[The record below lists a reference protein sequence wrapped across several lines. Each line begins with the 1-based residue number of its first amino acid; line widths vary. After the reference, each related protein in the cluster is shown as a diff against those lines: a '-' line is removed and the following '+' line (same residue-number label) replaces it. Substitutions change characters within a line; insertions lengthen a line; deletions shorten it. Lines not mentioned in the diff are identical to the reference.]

1 MAYPFPGESLAGS
14 RLGPYEIVAP
24 IGAGGM
30 GEVWRGRDSRIGRE
44 VAPDGT
50 ATRIEPLPPMPDPKK
65 RFQTPALSPD
75 GKRFAGATGQP
86 VGGGVPGMW
95 LYELETKRYEQ
106 LSADRGFYPQWL
118 PDGKRLLFLDG
129 DKAAVIDVATKQIR
143 PIPFGRKLR
152 GFELSP
158 DAHALIL
165 FERTSE
171 ADIWLV
177 TSK

>member
-1 MAYPFPGESLAGS
+1 
-14 RLGPYEIVAP
+14 
-24 IGAGGM
+24 M

-106 LSADRGFYPQWL
+106 LSA
-118 PDGKRLLFLDG
+118 
-129 DKAAVIDVATKQIR
+129 AAASIRSGCRTASASYSSTATRQR
-143 PIPFGRKLR
+143 
-152 GFELSP
+152 
-158 DAHALIL
+158 
-165 FERTSE
+165 
-171 ADIWLV
+171 
-177 TSK
+177 